1 MSDEI
6 KLTLENQP
14 APEQE
19 APQAPDS
26 ALGEQVNRTLSDANQ
41 AIAEAAKEAQSLPT
55 PTLTLHPAVTQAAE
69 EAPKTQVPP
78 ADISPTFTPE
88 EQKMIDDFSKKID
101 VTDATLVFSYG
112 AQAQQQIASFSDAA
126 LKNVQTKDLGEVGDM
141 ISNLVTE
148 LKGFTLD
155 DEDKGGI
162 FAFFKKSVD
171 KLQLMKNR
179 YEDAEVNVNK
189 IVNGLE
195 SHQVQLLKDIA
206 TLDQLYEQNLGY
218 FKELSMRIEAGKI
231 RLQEVR
237 STDLVQ
243 IRAKAQASGL
253 PEDAQAANDL
263 AAKIDRFEKKVYDL
277 ELTRNISIQMAPQI
291 RLLQNSNQIMAEKI
305 QSSLVNT
312 IPLWKSQM
320 VLALGMQHT
329 QEAMEAQRSVTD
341 LTNELLKKNA
351 EKLHTATVET
361 ARESE
366 RGIVDIETLKLTN
379 ASLIQTMDEVLTI
392 QQEGRE
398 KRKAAE
404 KELANI
410 EAQLRAKL
418 LEYR

>member
-88 EQKMIDDFSKKID
+88 EQKMINDFSKKID

-141 ISNLVTE
+141 ISSLVTE

-218 FKELSMRIEAGKI
+218 FKELSMYIEAGKI

-237 STDLVQ
+237 STDLVR
-243 IRAKAQASGL
+243 IRAKARASGL

>member
-141 ISNLVTE
+141 ISSLVTE

-206 TLDQLYEQNLGY
+206 TLDQLYEQNLSY
-218 FKELSMRIEAGKI
+218 FKELSMYIEAGKI